1 MYENENNSAHTRI
14 HTHTHTHEGKRE
26 VKENIIMMQPVGFT
40 PKQQK
45 TDL

>member
-14 HTHTHTHEGKRE
+14 HTHTHEGKRE